1 MCRVNTIWNFTLQLY
16 NEEILDLLDT
26 TRDPESRVSC
36 GIFVCECGGRSSHIM
51 STQFLICFKFLLS
64 DDLKFV
70 EIILIFLIQM
80 RKSHIKIHED
90 ATGGIY
96 MVGVATRPVHSL
108 QEVGFL
114 LITK

>member
-36 GIFVCECGGRSSHIM
+36 GIFVWSHIM
-51 STQFLICFKFLLS
+51 STQFLICFKFLLR

-70 EIILIFLIQM
+70 EIIVIFIIQM